1 MCIITISLFSIISFN
16 NLKKSLEIQYK
27 NESQLVL
34 KHTLGTFE
42 DQASNIENILE
53 QLSNSPI
60 LTSKH
65 SSSREIS
72 TLLQTYQ
79 KLSPTKG
86 KIVYGLEN
94 GGFYQ
99 GIYDYIPSDFNPV
112 EQEWYKLAKKSNG
125 EIIWTEPYLDYMSQE
140 IVMTAAK
147 SLEGTN
153 GFQGVIAIDFNLV
166 DMSKD
171 ISSAKIGEDGLV
183 MLLNRNGTII
193 ANRDNYMIGES
204 LFDNQF
210 VQMKKDTNQRYVP
223 FFIQGKDYLLHS
235 GTIRRNGMIIVTAIS
250 QEEISQNLIKSHLPI
265 LIMGALCLLIF
276 GVITYIATLRGVRPL
291 EKLGTLMGYV
301 EKGDYS
307 VTAKISDYK
316 EISRLAKGFNSM
328 IKAIKRRD
336 EKLLVS
342 NQELKIAEGKL
353 RCKYD
358 ELKESQ
364 RILKES
370 EEKILR
376 LASHDSLTGL
386 LNRRSLLE
394 ILNKSF
400 ENGQDQSLKAVIFID
415 LDNFKN
421 INDSL
426 GHSYGDQVVMEV
438 ANKLKSLSHSK
449 KDVARISGDEFII
462 VIHELTSIEEVEK
475 IAKEIKSLFDLPLLI
490 DSKVLNITASVGLAL
505 YPLHAKTSEELL
517 KIADMAMYY
526 AKGAGKNG
534 YKIFD
539 DGVKQEVE
547 DKLIME
553 HGIRECM
560 ERDEFELYFQPIYNM
575 TEGRVTCI
583 EALLRTHTPSLSNY
597 NISQI
602 IQTAEA
608 TGQIIEI
615 DKWVI
620 KHACIAIQKMNQN
633 VKQPLKISINIS
645 AVHIMQLDFVD
656 NIKGIVEE
664 SGVRPEWIGL
674 EITETSLME
683 SFESN
688 KKKLEEIKELGIAIY
703 LDDFGT
709 GYSSLSYLNSLPI
722 DRVKIDKSFIDVMLQ
737 SEKDR
742 KIVKAIIKLAQN
754 IGLHVVAEGVE
765 DKEQF
770 ESLHNDQCES
780 IQGYYISKPVRYE
793 EIISIIHEEKRGDGS
808 LVISRN

>member
-1 MCIITISLFSIISFN
+1 
-16 NLKKSLEIQYK
+16 
-27 NESQLVL
+27 
-34 KHTLGTFE
+34 
-42 DQASNIENILE
+42 
-53 QLSNSPI
+53 
-60 LTSKH
+60 
-65 SSSREIS
+65 
-72 TLLQTYQ
+72 
-79 KLSPTKG
+79 
-86 KIVYGLEN
+86 
-94 GGFYQ
+94 
-99 GIYDYIPSDFNPV
+99 
-112 EQEWYKLAKKSNG
+112 
-125 EIIWTEPYLDYMSQE
+125 
-140 IVMTAAK
+140 
-147 SLEGTN
+147 
-153 GFQGVIAIDFNLV
+153 
-166 DMSKD
+166 
-171 ISSAKIGEDGLV
+171 
-183 MLLNRNGTII
+183 
-193 ANRDNYMIGES
+193 MIGES
-204 LFDNQF
+204 LFGNQF
-210 VQMKKDTNQRYVP
+210 EQMKKDTNQRYVP
-223 FFIQGKDYLLHS
+223 FIIQDKDYLLHS

-250 QEEISQNLIKSHLPI
+250 KEEISQNLIKSHLPI
-265 LIMGALCLLIF
+265 LIVAALCLLIF
-276 GVITYIATLRGVRPL
+276 GVIAYLATLRGVRPL
-291 EKLGTLMGYV
+291 EKLGTLMSYV
-301 EKGDYS
+301 EKGDYA

-353 RCKYD
+353 RYKYD

-400 ENGQDQSLKAVIFID
+400 EIGQDQSLKAVIFID

-426 GHSYGDQVVMEV
+426 GHSYGDKVVIEV
-438 ANKLKSLSHSK
+438 ANKLKSLSFSK

-462 VIHELTSIEEVEK
+462 VIHELTSIEEAEK
-475 IAKEIKSLFDLPLLI
+475 MAKEIKSQFDLPIII
-490 DSKVLNITASVGLAL
+490 DSKVLNVTASVGLAL
-505 YPLHAKTSEELL
+505 YPLHAETSEELL
-517 KIADMAMYY
+517 KIADMAMYH

-547 DKLIME
+547 EKLIME
-553 HGIRECM
+553 QGIRECM
-560 ERDEFELYFQPIYNM
+560 ERDEFELYFQPIYN
-575 TEGRVTCI
+575 TKEGRVTWYWKL
-583 EALLRTHTPSLSNY
+583 LLRTHTPSLSKY
-597 NISQI
+597 NILQI
-602 IQTAEA
+602 IQTAES

-620 KHACIAIQKMNQN
+620 KHACIAIQKMNQT

-656 NIKGIVEE
+656 NIKRIVEE

-688 KKKLEEIKELGIAIY
+688 KKKLEEIKELGISIY

-742 KIVKAIIKLAQN
+742 KIVKAIIKLAHN

-765 DKEQF
+765 NKEQF
-770 ESLHNDQCES
+770 ETLQNDQCES

-793 EIISIIHEEKRGDGS
+793 EIISIIQEEKREGRFSCNFPKSGIFRDKGCRTLCPFS
-808 LVISRN
+808 DLSC

>member
-16 NLKKSLEIQYK
+16 NLKKSLEKQYK

-34 KHTLGTFE
+34 KQTLATFE

-53 QLSNSPI
+53 QLSQSPI
-60 LTSKH
+60 LKSEH
-65 SSSREIS
+65 SSSGEIS

-79 KLSPTKG
+79 KLSPTNG
-86 KIVYGLEN
+86 KIVYGKEN

-99 GIYDYIPSDFNPV
+99 GEYDYIPSEFNPV
-112 EQEWYKLAKKSNG
+112 QQKWYKLAKKGNG
-125 EIIWTEPYLDYMSQE
+125 EIIWTEPYLNYMSQE

-147 SLEGTN
+147 PVEGSN

-166 DMSKD
+166 EMSKS
-171 ISSAKIGEDGLV
+171 ISTAKIGENGLV

-193 ANRDNYMIGES
+193 ANRDNHMIGES
-204 LFDNQF
+204 LFGNQF
-210 VQMKKDTNQRYVP
+210 EQMKKDTNQRYVP
-223 FFIQGKDYLLHS
+223 FFIQDKDYLLHS

-250 QEEISQNLIKSHLPI
+250 KEEISQNLIKSHLPI
-265 LIMGALCLLIF
+265 LIMAALCLLIF

-307 VTAKISDYK
+307 VTAQISDYK

-353 RCKYD
+353 RYKYD

-426 GHSYGDQVVMEV
+426 GHSYGDKVVMEV
-438 ANKLKSLSHSK
+438 ANKLKALSLSK

-462 VIHELTSIEEVEK
+462 VIHELTSIEEAEK
-475 IAKEIKSLFDLPLLI
+475 IAKEIKSQFDLPLLI

-517 KIADMAMYY
+517 KIADMAMYH

-560 ERDEFELYFQPIYNM
+560 ERDEFELFFQPIYN
-575 TEGRVTCI
+575 TNEGRVTSM
-583 EALLRTHTPSLSNY
+583 EALLRTHTPSLSKY

-602 IQTAEA
+602 IQTAES

-633 VKQPLKISINIS
+633 VKQPLRISINIS

-656 NIKGIVEE
+656 NIKSIVEE

-765 DKEQF
+765 SKEQF
-770 ESLHNDQCES
+770 ETLHNDQCES
-780 IQGYYISKPVRYE
+780 IQGYFISKPVRYE
-793 EIISIIHEEKRGDGS
+793 EIISIIHEENGGTV
-808 LVISRN
+808 LL

>member
-1 MCIITISLFSIISFN
+1 MCIITISLFSILSLN
-16 NLKKSLEIQYK
+16 NLKKSLEKQYK

-34 KHTLGTFE
+34 KQTLSTFE

-53 QLSNSPI
+53 QLSQASI
-60 LTSKH
+60 LKSEHTSIE
-65 SSSREIS
+65 EIT
-72 TLLQTYQ
+72 TLLQTSQ
-79 KLSPTKG
+79 KLAPTNGRIFYG
-86 KIVYGLEN
+86 KEN

-99 GIYDYIPSDFNPV
+99 GEYEYIPSEYNPV
-112 EQEWYKLAKKSNG
+112 KQKWYKLAKEGNG
-125 EIIWTEPYLDYMSQE
+125 EIIWTEPYLNYMTQE

-147 SLEGTN
+147 PVEGSN
-153 GFQGVIAIDFNLV
+153 GLQGVIAIDFNLV
-166 DMSKD
+166 EMSKD
-171 ISSAKIGEDGLV
+171 ISTAKIGEKGLV

-193 ANRDNYMIGES
+193 ANRDNLMISES
-204 LFDNQF
+204 LFGNQF
-210 VQMKKDTNQRYVP
+210 EQMKKDTNQRYVP
-223 FFIQGKDYLLHS
+223 FFIQDKEYLLHS
-235 GTIRRNGMIIVTAIS
+235 GMIRRNGMIIVTAIS
-250 QEEISQNLIKSHLPI
+250 MEEISQNLIKSHLPI
-265 LIMGALCLLIF
+265 FIVAALCLLIF
-276 GVITYIATLRGVRPL
+276 GMITYIATLRGVRPL
-291 EKLGTLMGYV
+291 DKLGTLMSYV
-301 EKGDYS
+301 EKGDYD
-307 VTAKISDYK
+307 VTAHISDYK

-336 EKLLVS
+336 ERLWVS

-353 RCKYD
+353 RYKYD

-376 LASHDSLTGL
+376 LVSHDSLTGL

-400 ENGQDQSLKAVIFID
+400 GLDQDQSLKAVIFID

-426 GHSYGDQVVMEV
+426 GHSYGDKVLIEV
-438 ANKLKSLSHSK
+438 ANKLKALSFNK

-462 VIHELTSIEEVEK
+462 VIHELTSIEEAEK
-475 IAKEIKSLFDLPLLI
+475 MAKEIKSQFDFPILI
-490 DSKVLNITASVGLAL
+490 ESKILNVTASVGLAL
-505 YPLHAKTSEELL
+505 YPIHAKTPEELL
-517 KIADMAMYY
+517 KIADMTMYH

-539 DGVKQEVE
+539 DGVKQVVE
-547 DKLIME
+547 EKLIME
-553 HGIRECM
+553 QGIRECI
-560 ERDEFELYFQPIYNM
+560 ERDEFELFFQPIYN
-575 TEGRVTCI
+575 TKEGRITRM
-583 EALLRTHTPSLSNY
+583 EALLRTHTPSLSQY

-602 IQTAEA
+602 IQTAES
-608 TGQIIEI
+608 TGQIIEV

-620 KHACIAIQKMNQN
+620 KHACIAIQKINQT
-633 VKQPLKISINIS
+633 VQQPLKISINIS
-645 AVHIMQLDFVD
+645 AIHIMQLDFVD
-656 NIKGIVEE
+656 FIKSIVEE
-664 SGVRPEWIGL
+664 TGVSPEWIGL

-688 KKKLEEIKELGIAIY
+688 KKKLEQIKEQGISIY

-722 DRVKIDKSFIDVMLQ
+722 DHVKIDKSFIDVMLQ

-742 KIVKAIIKLAQN
+742 KIVKAIIKLAHN

-765 DKEQF
+765 SKEQF
-770 ESLHNDQCES
+770 ETLQNNQCES

-793 EIISIIHEEKRGDGS
+793 EIISMIQEENGGTV
-808 LVISRN
+808 LL